1 MTEPYDLD
9 RFLKA
14 QANDYDTALNE
25 LKAGRKRNH
34 WIWYVFPQVA
44 GLGHSPTSQF
54 YAIKSLDEAAAY
66 LRHPIL
72 GGRLHECL
80 KALQPLEQTSASQ
93 VFGEVDA
100 MKFRSSLT
108 LFSEPTPPTRSWR
121 LRSTAGSAAARTK
134 RRCSFSDAIDS
145 LG

>member
-25 LKAGRKRNH
+25 LKAGRKCNH

-108 LFSEPTPPTRSWR
+108 LFSEADPADPIVEVALDRWFGGGKDQKTLQL
-121 LRSTAGSAAARTK
+121 LRR
-134 RRCSFSDAIDS
+134 D
-145 LG
+145 

>member
-108 LFSEPTPPTRSWR
+108 LFSEADHADPIVEVALDRWFGGGKDQKTLQL
-121 LRSTAGSAAARTK
+121 LRR
-134 RRCSFSDAIDS
+134 D
-145 LG
+145 

>member
-108 LFSEPTPPTRSWR
+108 LFSEADPADPIVEVALDRWFGGGKDQKTLQL
-121 LRSTAGSAAARTK
+121 LRR
-134 RRCSFSDAIDS
+134 D
-145 LG
+145 